1 MRGYKPEEVDSF
13 LDEVIKDFEVLFR
26 ENHELKEVLQKA
38 QEEIGRIKEMENSIQ
53 KAMVVTQKL
62 IEDEKKST
70 EKETELILWEAKKQ
84 GERLVAESRDKA
96 LKFEENIDR
105 LKLYERQLYSKFK
118 GFLEFQME
126 LLNGYV
132 DNEAFKTE
140 AMDEAKYL
148 TEARSQGLGPREPDA
163 RIPELRSP
171 EPRNAESRGLEL
183 RNSDPRNSEPRSPE
197 PRNAESRGLELR
209 NSDPRN
215 LESRGLEPRG
225 LEPRNSESRTPE
237 SRISDM
243 RNTNVRGLDTQ
254 EPDGPTLHLA
264 GSASASSGAAQSHA
278 AQSVTPVE
286 KEALL
291 SNLDDQLSKMD
302 AEHDP
307 SSLERVLMAAERVEA
322 ILKSL
327 DTPEDEGQEEGEVV
341 QGPWRK

>member
-1 MRGYKPEEVDSF
+1 MLTPLDIHNKEFTRIMRGYKPEEVDSF

-84 GERLVAESRDKA
+84 GERLVVEARDKA

-140 AMDEAKYL
+140 AIDDAKYL
-148 TEARSQGLGPREPDA
+148 TEARSQGLGPREPGA
-163 RIPELRSP
+163 SVPELRSP
-171 EPRNAESRGLEL
+171 EPR
-183 RNSDPRNSEPRSPE
+183 SP
-197 PRNAESRGLELR
+197 
-209 NSDPRN
+209 
-215 LESRGLEPRG
+215 EPRG
-225 LEPRNSESRTPE
+225 LEPRNSEPRGLEPRNSEPRGLEPRNSEPRTPE

-254 EPDGPTLHLA
+254 EQDGPSLHLA
-264 GSASASSGAAQSHA
+264 GGANALSAAAPSHG

-286 KEALL
+286 TEALL
-291 SNLDDQLSKMD
+291 NNLDDQLSKLD
-302 AEHDP
+302 PEHDS